1 MCNLIVYDIW
11 KSIIHYGQ
19 LQYEGRCCSVVINQT
34 YLFNIKYF
42 RVFTNGSFLISCSG
56 EEAEGLYQG
65 TAANSLDTI
74 TQTVGL
80 DVQGKSNV

>member
-1 MCNLIVYDIW
+1 MGSCRMKDGAV
-11 KSIIHYGQ
+11 
-19 LQYEGRCCSVVINQT
+19 VVIHQT

-56 EEAEGLYQG
+56 EEAEGLYQC